1 MYNLKYTIP
10 FIDIDGNSCIVQ
22 ILEKDGSGSP
32 VQLTGGNPVFTVD
45 INDEDFLYTPTR
57 FSGATLKIVGSDY
70 LQSLFSTDYQKF
82 KVNLV
87 KGSSIVWTG
96 FITPEMYS

>member
-10 FIDIDGNSCIVQ
+10 FIDIDGSSCIVQ
-22 ILEKDGSGSP
+22 ILEKDGFGSP
-32 VQLTGGNPVFTVD
+32 VVLTGGNPVFTVD

-57 FSGATLKIVGSDY
+57 FSGATLKIVGSNY